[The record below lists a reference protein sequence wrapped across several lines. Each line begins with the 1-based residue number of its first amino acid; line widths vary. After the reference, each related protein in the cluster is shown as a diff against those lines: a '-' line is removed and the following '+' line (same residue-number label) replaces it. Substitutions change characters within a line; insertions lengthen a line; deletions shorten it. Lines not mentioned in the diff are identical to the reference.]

1 MNLKDTFLKTV
12 ASQGGE
18 MLQNQRD
25 ELLAEAEVRMRKI
38 ADDLAARIR
47 FSLLI
52 AASIIT
58 GGLLVLSASIILAA
72 R

>member
-12 ASQGGE
+12 ASQRGE
-18 MLQNQRD
+18 ILQNQRD

-38 ADDLAARIR
+38 AAELAARIR

-52 AASIIT
+52 SASIIT
-58 GGLLVLSASIILAA
+58 GGLLVLSASFILS

>member
-38 ADDLAARIR
+38 AAELAERIR

-58 GGLLVLSASIILAA
+58 GGLLVLAASIILA

>member
-1 MNLKDTFLKTV
+1 MNLREAFLKTV

-38 ADDLAARIR
+38 AAELAERIR

-58 GGLLVLSASIILAA
+58 GGLLVLSASIILS

>member
-18 MLQNQRD
+18 ILQNQRD
-25 ELLAEAEVRMRKI
+25 ELLGDAEARMRKI

-47 FSLLI
+47 SSLLI

-58 GGLLVLSASIILAA
+58 GGLLVLSVSIILA

>member
-38 ADDLAARIR
+38 AAELAERIR

-52 AASIIT
+52 AAFIIT
-58 GGLLVLSASIILAA
+58 GGLLVLAASIILA

>member
-1 MNLKDTFLKTV
+1 MNLKDTFLKSV

-38 ADDLAARIR
+38 AAELAERIR

-58 GGLLVLSASIILAA
+58 GGLLVLSASIILA